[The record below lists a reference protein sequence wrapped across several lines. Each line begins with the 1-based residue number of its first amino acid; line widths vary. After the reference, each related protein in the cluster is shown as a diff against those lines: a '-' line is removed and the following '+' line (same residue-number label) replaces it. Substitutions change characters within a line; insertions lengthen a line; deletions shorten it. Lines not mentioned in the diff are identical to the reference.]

1 LKAKWEKVN
10 TDYQSQTH
18 VTLMDTEGK
27 VRRKE
32 KCEAELS
39 QLEKDIERLSKKNIQ
54 VHLES

>member
-1 LKAKWEKVN
+1 
-10 TDYQSQTH
+10 
-18 VTLMDTEGK
+18 MDTEGK